1 MQKIVVGYD
10 DTDASRRALQRA
22 ATLARAFDS
31 ALFVTSV
38 APVLSGIGRTAGPV
52 DPVDPPEKHAKELDA
67 AQAYLEGEG
76 LKAEYL
82 PGVGDPADTIIEAA
96 NQRSADLIIIGTREP
111 GFLQRLLGH
120 SVSGSVA
127 AHAHCDVLI
136 VH

>member
-1 MQKIVVGYD
+1 MQRIVVGYD
-10 DTDASRRALQRA
+10 DTEASQRALERA
-22 ATLARAFDS
+22 ATLAKAFDS
-31 ALFVTSV
+31 ELVITSV
-38 APVLSGIGRTAGPV
+38 APVLGGIGRTMGPT
-52 DPVDPPEKHAKELDA
+52 DPVDPPEKHAKELDGA
-67 AQAYLEGEG
+67 RAYLDNEG

-96 NQRSADLIIIGTREP
+96 NERSADLIVVGTREP
-111 GFLQRLLGH
+111 SFVQRVLGH